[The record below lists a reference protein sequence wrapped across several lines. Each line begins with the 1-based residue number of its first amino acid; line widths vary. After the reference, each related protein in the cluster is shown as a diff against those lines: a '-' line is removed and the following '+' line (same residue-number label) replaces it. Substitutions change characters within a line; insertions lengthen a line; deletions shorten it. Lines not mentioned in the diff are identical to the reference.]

1 MVLPFGVK
9 QPDVQDKGI
18 MPGTPLQP
26 DMKKV
31 VIRTTLLTIV
41 LWLII
46 YALVESD
53 VISFA
58 RMAKEF
64 AIEDKL

>member
-1 MVLPFGVK
+1 MA
-9 QPDVQDKGI
+9 
-18 MPGTPLQP
+18 GTPMQP

-46 YALVESD
+46 YGLVESNI
-53 VISFA
+53 ISFTN
-58 RMAKEF
+58 MAKEF
-64 AIEDKL
+64 AAEDKL